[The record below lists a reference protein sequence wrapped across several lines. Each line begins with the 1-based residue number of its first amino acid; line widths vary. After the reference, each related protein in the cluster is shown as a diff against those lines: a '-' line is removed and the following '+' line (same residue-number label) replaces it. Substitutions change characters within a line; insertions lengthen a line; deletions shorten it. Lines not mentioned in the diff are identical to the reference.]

1 MKSGIHVGNTTK
13 ESIQEVVES
22 ILKILDAKADQKTLR
37 YALDVFSKSVKIEH
51 VSVCGNSIY
60 MDKEKPDPTEDQ
72 EGSEQ

>member
-1 MKSGIHVGNTTK
+1 MKSGIHIGNTTK
-13 ESIQEVVES
+13 ESIQEVTES

-72 EGSEQ
+72 EDISE